1 MKDWKV
7 YCYTGKNNKQYI
19 GITSNSLETR
29 AGKNGIHYVKD
40 GYSFGKAIQKYGFD
54 FFTGVVLE
62 DGLTLEE
69 AASREQYYIKLY
81 DTYNNGYNETYGG
94 EGTIS
99 TDRPKVY
106 KLWEE
111 GYNLNEIHELTN
123 YGYTAI
129 RNALES
135 FGVTASQRVKRSA
148 GEYLEKSVSQYDIN
162 GNYITTYKSLADAE
176 KNTGIPHSNISHCLE
191 GKRQSAGGFQWSVEC
206 LEYIPPKGTKRGN
219 HKELY
224 QYTINK
230 ELVQIYPS
238 VAEAARITNYQKEY
252 LAKKAAKQE
261 KAYGFIW
268 SYKEL

>member
-7 YCYTGKNNKQYI
+7 CCYTGRNNKQYI

-54 FFTGVVLE
+54 FFTGAVLE

-69 AASREQYYIKLY
+69 AALREQYYIKLY

-135 FGVTASQRVKRSA
+135 FGVTAS
-148 GEYLEKSVSQYDIN
+148 
-162 GNYITTYKSLADAE
+162 
-176 KNTGIPHSNISHCLE
+176 
-191 GKRQSAGGFQWSVEC
+191 
-206 LEYIPPKGTKRGN
+206 
-219 HKELY
+219 
-224 QYTINK
+224 
-230 ELVQIYPS
+230 
-238 VAEAARITNYQKEY
+238 
-252 LAKKAAKQE
+252 
-261 KAYGFIW
+261 
-268 SYKEL
+268 